1 MSSIGQ
7 RCLVHV
13 EHYSPGLSRISKSC
27 AMALPAGQLKRSYS
41 TAPEEDIRFLEEVCE
56 GPLDEPGRKR
66 VATLA
71 VKFGVPQKQA
81 GRM

>member
-1 MSSIGQ
+1 M
-7 RCLVHV
+7 VHV
-13 EHYSPGLSRISKSC
+13 EHYSPGLSRISKIMRHGFCLLAS
-27 AMALPAGQLKRSYS
+27 SNEVIS

>member
-7 RCLVHV
+7 RFLVHV

-41 TAPEEDIRFLEEVCE
+41 TAPAEDIRFLEEVCE
-56 GPLDEPGRKR
+56 GPLDEPSRKR
-66 VATLA
+66 VATIA